1 MVLGDIME
9 HESKPLELV
18 YSLDFSKY
26 KKIFLHQPDLRG
38 YIYLDIG
45 LTKKGVS
52 LVTINVYMAFKDE
65 EIKPGSVAT
74 VEFGDTIV
82 FLPVKEIGWPNDT
95 LPYVSIRWD
104 RIKYINKFINF
115 FSHTILWNL
124 KKLLTSQL

>member
-45 LTKKGVS
+45 LTKKGVP

-82 FLPVKEIGWPNDT
+82 FLPVKEIGWSNDT

>member
-82 FLPVKEIGWPNDT
+82 FLPVKEIGWSNDT

>member
-38 YIYLDIG
+38 YIYLNIG
-45 LTKKGVS
+45 LTKKGVP

-82 FLPVKEIGWPNDT
+82 FLPVKEIGWSNDT